1 MKRKYSQKLIYSAVE
16 FIRAANEETENGLEE
31 EQVYA
36 MMDAFD
42 PALKRQ
48 LMMEMLMGTANGAM
62 RVRAAWA
69 DGKAKINAIKEV
81 RGATGLGL
89 KEAKEVIDAAD
100 YRVSEIPGDW
110 GNSTREQLARA
121 LQGTGYELV

>member
-1 MKRKYSQKLIYSAVE
+1 MKRKYSQKLIYNAVE
-16 FIRAANEETENGLEE
+16 FLRAANEETENGLEE

-48 LMMEMLMGTANGAM
+48 LMMEMLLGTAGGTM
-62 RVRAAWA
+62 RVRAAWR
-69 DGKAKINAIKEV
+69 DGKQKIQAIKEI
-81 RGATGLGL
+81 RAATHFGL

-100 YRVSEIPGDW
+100 YGVSEIPGNWD
-110 GNSTREQLARA
+110 NEIRSRLARA
-121 LQGTGYELV
+121 LSGTGYELV

>member
-1 MKRKYSQKLIYSAVE
+1 MKRKYSQALIYSAVE
-16 FIRAANEETENGLEE
+16 FLRAANEETENGLEE

-48 LMMEMLMGTANGAM
+48 LMMEMLMGTANGTM

-69 DGKAKINAIKEV
+69 DGKRKIEAIKEV
-81 RGATGLGL
+81 RAATRFGL
-89 KEAKEVIDAAD
+89 KEAKEVLDAAD
-100 YRVSEIPGDW
+100 YGVTEIPGNWD
-110 GNSTREQLARA
+110 SETRNRLARGLA
-121 LQGTGYELV
+121 CTGYELV